1 MKRVPMTPEGYQNLQ
16 AQLKHLKKVERPA
29 IVIAIEEARDHGDL
43 SENAEYDAAKER
55 QQQISRKI
63 QELEHKLSLA
73 QVIDPSK
80 MAHDKIV
87 FGATVTLRDVDGEDD
102 VAYTIVGV
110 DESDISKGKISI
122 ESPIARALI
131 GKEEGDEVRVKTPRG
146 ARDFEVISVEYR

>member
-1 MKRVPMTPEGYQNLQ
+1 MRRIPMTPEGYQNLH
-16 AQLKHLKKVERPA
+16 AQLKHLKKVDRPA
-29 IVIAIEEARDHGDL
+29 VVKAIEEARGHGDL

-63 QELEHKLSLA
+63 KELEHKLSLA

-80 MAHDKIV
+80 LAHDKVV
-87 FGATVTLRDVDGEDD
+87 FGATVMLRDEGNGEH

-110 DESDISKGKISI
+110 DESDIRSGKISV

-131 GKEEGDEVRVKTPRG
+131 GKEEGDAVQVRTPKG
-146 ARDFEVISVEYR
+146 VRDFEIISVDYR